1 MRSSLFINGNPN
13 AINVRSR
20 WLDISSHRLLMRS
33 RDKSC
38 LRGLPLTGCILEP
51 CLGEVLVRQFLGWF
65 ASLSTL
71 GFVGRSGPGAWG
83 TPTVDLQTAA
93 DGLYFAL
100 RWHVELDSQDE
111 GLLHKSQS
119 IQHHQRMFFGKCI
132 SEAAGQTCFV
142 LSCLFVCCLCSLC
155 WQMCY
160 HHECL

>member
-1 MRSSLFINGNPN
+1 MSGAGGWISLLIGCWCEVVINHACAACPWQ
-13 AINVRSR
+13 NVY
-20 WLDISSHRLLMRS
+20 WNHA
-33 RDKSC
+33 
-38 LRGLPLTGCILEP
+38 
-51 CLGEVLVRQFLGWF
+51 EVLVRQFLGWF

-142 LSCLFVCCLCSLC
+142 LSCLFVCLFVCFVCCLCSLC